1 MAASNSFEGRLEIGE
16 GLDVVDLR
24 GLDEGCDAAPGAA
37 ALVMAGEQCI
47 FPVQGNWPDQILDT
61 VAIDLDT
68 AVVEEGLQTVPVTM
82 DVGKL
87 LAEAG
92 LGGDPAALLLQPLSE
107 GGDQRRGAGLPCREP
122 LPGRRSADIGLD
134 PVEVGDPAQAFGG
147 DLGAVSI
154 EHLLQ
159 FPPCVRPAM
168 GHADRIATLA
178 GRARQAVVALV
189 AVKLQDP
196 VEATKDFLRV
206 FSAAV

>member
-68 AVVEEGLQTVPVTM
+68 AVVEEGLQTIPVTM

-87 LAEAG
+87 LAKAG
-92 LGGDPAALLLQPLSE
+92 LGGDPEALLLQP
-107 GGDQRRGAGLPCREP
+107 
-122 LPGRRSADIGLD
+122 
-134 PVEVGDPAQAFGG
+134 
-147 DLGAVSI
+147 
-154 EHLLQ
+154 
-159 FPPCVRPAM
+159 
-168 GHADRIATLA
+168 
-178 GRARQAVVALV
+178 
-189 AVKLQDP
+189 
-196 VEATKDFLRV
+196 
-206 FSAAV
+206 